1 MKADRDVIIVGA
13 GMTGLAAAYHMARA
27 GFSYTILEAAADLGG
42 VWRAHRWHGARCD
55 SDFVKYSFAFRPH
68 LSDSCLQPR
77 EKIHAYL
84 GGVADEFG
92 IRRHIR
98 FGTRVL
104 KAAFDTQH
112 RLWTVTTNA
121 GEVGAPFLVN
131 GNGYFADEPYIPALP
146 GASEF
151 VGEIVHTSHLDAS
164 RSFAGQHVVLVGS
177 GATAVCCAPEL
188 ARVCKSLVML
198 QRSPSYIYEIDNRSG
213 WLVRL
218 VQHLHRAGVPGV
230 LAALRAGLQL
240 KDDLVFLGFR
250 RLPALARAFFR
261 RHWLRDVGERAFRE
275 HFTPRYDPWE
285 QRIAVAIGFKAQLRR
300 GAFSI
305 RTGEIERFERSSIR
319 LKSGE
324 ELPCDVCVLAT
335 GLNLRFF
342 NFHLEVDAEPI
353 PLAGINFYKGLM
365 VGGIPN
371 YFHPMGSWHSAWTQ
385 RLEPNLRLAVRIM
398 RHMQRRGFGVVTI
411 PRREIPAAP
420 GITPGYVMRVLST
433 LPRLEGTSD
442 LPSIDNL
449 VASRFRAASFTFA

>member
-1 MKADRDVIIVGA
+1 MHATCDVIIVGA
-13 GMTGLAAAYHMARA
+13 GMTGLAAAYHVARA
-27 GFSYTILEAAADLGG
+27 GFSYTILEAATDLGG
-42 VWRAHRWHGARCD
+42 VWRSHRWHGARCD

-77 EKIHAYL
+77 EEIHAYL

-98 FGTRVL
+98 LGTRVL
-104 KAAFDTQH
+104 KAAFDTEN

-121 GEVGAPFLVN
+121 GELRAPFLLN
-131 GNGYFADEPYIPALP
+131 GNGYFADEPHIPELP
-146 GASEF
+146 GAGDF
-151 VGEIVHTSHLDAS
+151 GGEIVHTSHLDAG
-164 RSFAGQHVVLVGS
+164 RTFAGQHVVLIGS

-198 QRSPSYIYEIDNRSG
+198 QRSPSYIYEIDNRAGSI
-213 WLVRL
+213 VRL
-218 VQHLHRAGVPGV
+218 VQRLHRAGVPGV
-230 LAALRAGLQL
+230 LTALRAGLQL

-250 RLPALARAFFR
+250 RFPALARGFFR
-261 RHWLRDVGERAFRE
+261 RHWLREVGERAVRE
-275 HFTPRYDPWE
+275 HFTPRYNPWE

-305 RTGEIERFERSSIR
+305 RTAEIDRFERRSIR

-324 ELPCDVCVLAT
+324 QLPCDVCVLAT

-342 NFHLEVDAEPI
+342 NFAVEVDAKPI
-353 PLAGINFYKGLM
+353 ALERINFYRGLM

-398 RHMQRRGFGVVTI
+398 RHMRRRGFGVVSI
-411 PRREIPAAP
+411 PRREVAAAP

-449 VASRFRAASFTFA
+449 VASRFHPRSFSFG